1 MKGSGVRVPASALGG
16 STQGLEAP
24 LARRARAI
32 TLRGEVTAAADGAG
46 SDKLDRTTILALI
59 AMGVAVLIVAND
71 FTALSV
77 ALPAIEK
84 QFNTDVTTVQWV
96 INAYA
101 LTFGVLIIA
110 GGRLAD
116 MFGRRRMFV
125 VGAAVFA
132 GFSVLGGAAQDTA
145 WLIACRSLMG
155 IGGALMWPAIL
166 GMTFAALPESK
177 AGLAGGIIL
186 GAAGIGNALGP
197 LFGGIL
203 TDALSWRW
211 IFFANLPVAVF
222 GVLVTLWAIPA
233 DAPGTT
239 DRSIDYGGVITLG
252 VGLVALLVALDQ
264 VTDWGWGN
272 IRILAL
278 LATCVVM
285 LLAFAVIQRRRG
297 ERALVP
303 PSVIQNRAFS
313 AACLTVL
320 LMSAIF
326 FASLLYLPQ
335 FMQKILG
342 YTPLGSGAGLLPLM
356 GLFAMT
362 SFIAGPLYGKLGAKL
377 TVSAGAGAVALG
389 ILLISLITKN
399 AGYADL
405 LPGLIIVGIGV
416 GLFYSSITTAAVTA
430 LDAAHAA
437 LAGGIVYMFQIAG
450 GSVGLGLN
458 TTIFTARSQGYIEHH
473 VATVSTR
480 LTDSQ
485 VDAVRG
491 ILSGT
496 QSSHAVTAQLPTS
509 AAHEITQL
517 VRDAFVT
524 GLHTTFRID
533 AALAFAGLI
542 VAVLFVGGKVST
554 DRLHELAHT
563 HHRIGPSLR
572 RSVRS

>member
-1 MKGSGVRVPASALGG
+1 VGV
-16 STQGLEAP
+16 
-24 LARRARAI
+24 
-32 TLRGEVTAAADGAG
+32 AADVAG
-46 SDKLDRTTILALI
+46 SDKLDRTTILAMI
-59 AMGVAVLIVAND
+59 AMGAAVLIVAND

-101 LTFGVLIIA
+101 LTFGVLIVV

-125 VGAAVFA
+125 VGAAIFA
-132 GFSVLGGAAQDTA
+132 GFSVVGGAAQDTV
-145 WLIACRSLMG
+145 WLIACRTLMG

-177 AGLAGGIIL
+177 AGLAGGLIL

-211 IFFANLPVAVF
+211 IFFVNVPVAAL

-233 DAPGTT
+233 DMPDTA
-239 DRSIDYGGVITLG
+239 DRSIDYGGVTALAL
-252 VGLVALLVALDQ
+252 GLVSLLIALDQ
-264 VTDWGWGN
+264 VTDWGWGDT
-272 IRILAL
+272 RIIVLLTVFVVSLA
-278 LATCVVM
+278 
-285 LLAFAVIQRRRG
+285 AFALIERRKG
-297 ERALVP
+297 EHALVP
-303 PSVIQNRAFS
+303 PDVIRNRGFS

-326 FASLLYLPQ
+326 FAALLYLPQ

-342 YTPLGSGAGLLPLM
+342 YTPLASGAGLLPLM
-356 GLFAMT
+356 GVFAIT
-362 SFIAGPLYGKLGAKL
+362 SFVAGPLYGKLGAKL
-377 TVSAGAGAVALG
+377 TVSLGAGAIAVG
-389 ILLISLITKN
+389 MLLISLISED
-399 AGYADL
+399 AGYGDL
-405 LPGLIIVGIGV
+405 VPGLVIVGIGV

-430 LDAAHAA
+430 LDAARAA

-458 TTIFTARSQGYIEHH
+458 TTIFTARSQGYVDHH
-473 VATVSTR
+473 AATVATG
-480 LTDSQ
+480 LTDAQ
-485 VDAVRG
+485 VDAVHG
-491 ILSGT
+491 ILAGT
-496 QSSHAVTAQLPTS
+496 QSARAVTAQLSVPV
-509 AAHEITQL
+509 ANQITQL

-524 GLHTTFRID
+524 GLHTIFRID

-542 VAVLFVGGKVST
+542 VAVLFVGGKAST
-554 DRLHELAHT
+554 ERLHELAHA
-563 HHRIGPSLR
+563 HHRIRPRLR
-572 RSVRS
+572 GAGSDDARL